1 MTDGKL
7 VGKYSRILSPPDGWG
22 WGGWGGDSPEAGST
36 AMSRGSLGD
45 WATCHD
51 VHLYWMPSCPFLTS
65 RIPN

>member
-45 WATCHD
+45 WAPPGVRVMMCTFTGCHP
-51 VHLYWMPSCPFLTS
+51 VPS
-65 RIPN
+65 